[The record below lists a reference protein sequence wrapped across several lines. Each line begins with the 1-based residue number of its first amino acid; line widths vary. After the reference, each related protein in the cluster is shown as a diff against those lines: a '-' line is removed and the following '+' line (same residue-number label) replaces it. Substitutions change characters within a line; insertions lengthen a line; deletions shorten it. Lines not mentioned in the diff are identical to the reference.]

1 MSERMNVVSKAI
13 ATIEP
18 APLDAHDPV
27 GSFHVLLST
36 AAEDRDGD
44 TLALDEWE
52 TPLPEHITFDSDH
65 MMNVAGTVGSGRPV
79 LTERGIEVTGTYSSI
94 PEAQKVRTLV
104 NEGHIRT
111 TSVAFMVKKVGKG
124 PGARTVR
131 ELLNGAFVA
140 VPSNRDALVLSHK
153 GVTQKVGQRNSA
165 SDQTAIQ
172 SAHDLMASLGAECDA
187 TESSQ
192 TTGRGGTD
200 VLPHVQVGPP
210 PAPVKSVDKPHG
222 DVLYADPGYQPDGKH
237 RYPLDTEAHV
247 RAAWS
252 YINQTDNQQPY
263 TADQL
268 SKIKDAIRAAARRFG
283 VNIDESK
290 SFSPALVEV
299 PAETSTPEDVPTASE
314 PSEADDAWLLNSQAT
329 ILAALAAS

>member
-1 MSERMNVVSKAI
+1 MSERMNVVSKAT

-18 APLDAHDPV
+18 AAEDAHDPV

-44 TLALDEWE
+44 TLSLDEWQ
-52 TPLPEHITFDSDH
+52 TPLPDHITFDSDH
-65 MMNVAGTVGSGRPV
+65 LMSVAGTVGSGKPV

-111 TSVAFMVKKVGKG
+111 TSVAFMVTKAGKG
-124 PGARTVR
+124 PGAKTVR

-153 GVTQKVGQRNSA
+153 GVTQKVGQRNSS

-172 SAHDLMASLGAECDA
+172 NAHDLLSSLGAECDA
-187 TESSQ
+187 GETSQ
-192 TTGRGGTD
+192 TTGGDGTD
-200 VLPHVQVGPP
+200 PKPRPRVGAPP
-210 PAPVKSVDKPHG
+210 DPAKPKAVG
-222 DVLYADPGYQPDGKH
+222 
-237 RYPLDTEAHV
+237 EAGNK
-247 RAAWS
+247 A
-252 YINQTDNQQPY
+252 PM
-263 TADQL
+263 
-268 SKIKDAIRAAARRFG
+268 
-283 VNIDESK
+283 
-290 SFSPALVEV
+290 ALVEALRAQDSEIDV
-299 PAETSTPEDVPTASE
+299 HEVIAPDADASRETNSPTGSE
-314 PSEADDAWLLNSQAT
+314 PSEPDDAWLLNSQAT

>member
-1 MSERMNVVSKAI
+1 MSERMNVVSKAV

-18 APLDAHDPV
+18 AENDAHDPV

-44 TLALDEWE
+44 TLSLDEWQ
-52 TPLPEHITFDSDH
+52 TPLPDHITFDSDH
-65 MMNVAGTVGSGRPV
+65 LMSVAGTVGSGQPV

-111 TSVAFMVKKVGKG
+111 TSVAFMVTKAGKG
-124 PGARTVR
+124 PGAKTVR

-165 SDQTAIQ
+165 SDMTAIQ
-172 SAHDLMASLGAECDA
+172 NAHDLLSSLGAECDPDGSE
-187 TESSQ
+187 TSQ
-192 TTGRGGTD
+192 TTGRDGNA
-200 VLPHVQVGPP
+200 PNPRPQVNGPV
-210 PAPVKSVDKPHG
+210 PV
-222 DVLYADPGYQPDGKH
+222 
-237 RYPLDTEAHV
+237 
-247 RAAWS
+247 
-252 YINQTDNQQPY
+252 
-263 TADQL
+263 
-268 SKIKDAIRAAARRFG
+268 AARSANDAETKTP
-283 VNIDESK
+283 V
-290 SFSPALVEV
+290 ALVEV
-299 PAETSTPEDVPTASE
+299 PAETVTPEDTVEAAHWVNQNLMSVPEDTTSQTPAPE
-314 PSEADDAWLLNSQAT
+314 PSETDDAWLLNSQAT

>member
-1 MSERMNVVSKAI
+1 MTSERMNVVSKAV

-18 APLDAHDPV
+18 AENDAHDPV

-44 TLALDEWE
+44 TLSLDEWQ
-52 TPLPEHITFDSDH
+52 TPLPDHITFDSDH
-65 MMNVAGTVGSGRPV
+65 LMSVAGTVGSGRPV

-111 TSVAFMVKKVGKG
+111 TSVAFLVTKNGKG
-124 PGARTVR
+124 PGGKVTR

-165 SDQTAIQ
+165 SDMTAIQ
-172 SAHDLMASLGAECDA
+172 NAHDLLSSLGAECDA
-187 TESSQ
+187 TESSE
-192 TTGRGGTD
+192 TTGHNGTA
-200 VLPHVQVGPP
+200 PNPAPRIGGPP
-210 PAPVKSVDKPHG
+210 VNGPVPVAARSVPA
-222 DVLYADPGYQPDGKH
+222 L
-237 RYPLDTEAHV
+237 
-247 RAAWS
+247 
-252 YINQTDNQQPY
+252 
-263 TADQL
+263 
-268 SKIKDAIRAAARRFG
+268 AAAQWASE
-283 VNIDESK
+283 N
-290 SFSPALVEV
+290 FSSVVDADTKTPAALVEV
-299 PAETSTPEDVPTASE
+299 PAETATPEDTTSQTPAPE
-314 PSEADDAWLLNSQAT
+314 PSETDDAWLINSQVT

>member
-1 MSERMNVVSKAI
+1 MSERMNVVSKAV

-18 APLDAHDPV
+18 AENDAHDPV

-44 TLALDEWE
+44 TLSLDEWQ
-52 TPLPEHITFDSDH
+52 TPLPDHITFDSDH
-65 MMNVAGTVGSGRPV
+65 LMSVAGTVGSGRPV

-111 TSVAFMVKKVGKG
+111 TSVAFMVTKAGKG
-124 PGARTVR
+124 PGAKTVR

-165 SDQTAIQ
+165 SDMTAIQ
-172 SAHDLMASLGAECDA
+172 NAHDLLSSLGAECD
-187 TESSQ
+187 TSGETSE
-192 TTGRGGTD
+192 TTGRDGTA
-200 VLPHVQVGPP
+200 PNPRPQVNGPVP
-210 PAPVKSVDKPHG
+210 
-222 DVLYADPGYQPDGKH
+222 
-237 RYPLDTEAHV
+237 T
-247 RAAWS
+247 
-252 YINQTDNQQPY
+252 
-263 TADQL
+263 
-268 SKIKDAIRAAARRFG
+268 AARSVG
-283 VNIDESK
+283 GAETK
-290 SFSPALVEV
+290 TPAALVEV
-299 PAETSTPEDVPTASE
+299 PAETTPEDVPTASE
-314 PSEADDAWLLNSQAT
+314 PSEADDAWLINSQAT